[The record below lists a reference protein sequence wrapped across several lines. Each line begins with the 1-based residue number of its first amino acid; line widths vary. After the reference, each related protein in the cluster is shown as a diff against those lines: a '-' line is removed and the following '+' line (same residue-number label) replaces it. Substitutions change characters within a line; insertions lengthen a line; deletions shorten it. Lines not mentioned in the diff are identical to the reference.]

1 MQKGLV
7 NYHYQLLWAQT
18 TTHISVEL
26 GVLKKL
32 INTLTSME
40 SCDLTAYLRDHLQIT
55 CSDYYSLQRFTV
67 HGTKVIR
74 EHDIIEEVY
83 LDEFLNIFEI
93 V

>member
-1 MQKGLV
+1 
-7 NYHYQLLWAQT
+7 
-18 TTHISVEL
+18 
-26 GVLKKL
+26 
-32 INTLTSME
+32 ME
-40 SCDLTAYLRDHLQIT
+40 SRDLTAYLRDHLQIT
-55 CSDYYSLQRFTV
+55 YFDYYSLQRFTV